1 MVDGAR
7 VIAMT
12 AERQQA
18 GRGRASLLVVH
29 SDTLDREERR
39 ACLRGDAVISAEGGV
54 GFPPSRIVCGTE
66 DLKPTNQQGEGRWQ

>member
-1 MVDGAR
+1 MARTGEVAAESWMEQPVDVGA
-7 VIAMT
+7 VL
-12 AERQQA
+12 
-18 GRGRASLLVVH
+18 SLLVH